1 MVLIG
6 FDPGLA
12 HTGWGVIRDA
22 GGRFFLEDYGVIETS
37 PSSSA
42 SERLMR
48 IGDSVHVLLE
58 RFMPDTACMERLFF
72 AKNRTSAIPV
82 AEACG
87 VILAETA
94 RQGVPVGELTPVQ
107 IKQAVT
113 GDGRAE
119 KEAVQIMVRRLLNMK
134 ENPHPD
140 HAADALAAAI
150 AGSRVFSFRK
160 RVMNRV

>member
-12 HTGWGVIRDA
+12 HTGWGVIEDA
-22 GGRFFLEDYGVIETS
+22 GGRFFLKEYGVIETA
-37 PSSSA
+37 SSRPTA
-42 SERLMR
+42 ERLMH
-48 IGDSVHVLLE
+48 IGDSVRRLFE
-58 RFMPDTACMERLFF
+58 CFEPDTAYMERLFF
-72 AKNRTSAIPV
+72 ARNRTSAIPV

-87 VILAETA
+87 VISAEAA
-94 RQGVPVGELTPVQ
+94 RCGVPVGELTPIQ

-113 GDGRAE
+113 GDGRAD
-119 KEAVQIMVRRLLNMK
+119 KEAVQIMVRRLLNLK

-150 AGSRVFSFRK
+150 AGSRFSLFRK
-160 RVMNRV
+160 KVMNRV

>member
-12 HTGWGVIRDA
+12 HTGWGVIEDA
-22 GGRFFLEDYGVIETS
+22 GRRLLLKEYGVIETS
-37 PSSSA
+37 PSDPTA
-42 SERLMR
+42 DRLMR
-48 IGDSVHVLLE
+48 IGDSVRFLLE

-72 AKNRTSAIPV
+72 SKNRTSAIPV

-87 VILAETA
+87 VILAEAA
-94 RQGVPVGELTPVQ
+94 RQRVSVGELTPVQ

-134 ENPHPD
+134 ETPHPD

-150 AGSRVFSFRK
+150 AGSRFCVFREK
-160 RVMNRV
+160 VMNRV